1 MKQNCSILHVE
12 DDANDVYFVERALRG
27 SGIDLPMDVVNDGQS
42 AIDFLDKAG
51 EGNGAPAGPKPC
63 LVILDLNLPYK
74 SGLEVLKWIRQDPRW
89 RTIIVLVLTSSTSD
103 ADMHHAYSL
112 GANAYVLK
120 PSDATKLRELGQ
132 LLKQFWLGW
141 NQMPPLMR

>member
-1 MKQNCSILHVE
+1 LKQNCSILHVE
-12 DDANDVYFVERALRG
+12 DDANDVYFVARALRG
-27 SGIDLPMDVVNDGQS
+27 SGIELPVEVVNDGQS

-51 EGNGAPAGPKPC
+51 NQDNGPGVPKPC
-63 LVILDLNLPYK
+63 LVILDLNLPHK
-74 SGLEVLKWIRQDPRW
+74 SGLEVLKWIREDSRW
-89 RTIIVLVLTSSTSD
+89 KTIIVMVLTSSTSD
-103 ADMHHAYSL
+103 ADMHQAYSL

>member
-1 MKQNCSILHVE
+1 LKQNCSILHVE

-27 SGIDLPMDVVNDGQS
+27 SGIDLPVDVVNDGQS
-42 AIDFLDKAG
+42 AIDFLDKAAD
-51 EGNGAPAGPKPC
+51 GNVTPRGPKPC
-63 LVILDLNLPYK
+63 LIILDLNLPYK
-74 SGLEVLKWIRQDPRW
+74 SGLEVLKWIRQDTRW
-89 RTIIVLVLTSSTSD
+89 KTIIVLILTSSTSD
-103 ADMHHAYSL
+103 ADMHQAYSL